1 MLYLIPTPIGNL
13 EDITLRALR
22 LLRELPVL
30 ICEDTRTTKSLL
42 SKLDIAYQDK
52 QFVSLTSFTGQGK
65 LDHYIDL
72 IREQEVGLVSDAG
85 TPWLSDPGNVMIK
98 LCHEQGLPYSILPG
112 ATALIPAVVGAAFP
126 TTQWSF
132 WWFLPTKKGRQT
144 AITNICQS
152 EYPVFVYES
161 VHRMGKLLE
170 QLEQAWF
177 QWQISIAREV
187 SKMHEQLITGTL
199 EEVKQMWEEES
210 IVHKGEFVVGMW
222 QS

>member
-85 TPWLSDPGNVMIK
+85 TP
-98 LCHEQGLPYSILPG
+98 
-112 ATALIPAVVGAAFP
+112 
-126 TTQWSF
+126 
-132 WWFLPTKKGRQT
+132 
-144 AITNICQS
+144 
-152 EYPVFVYES
+152 
-161 VHRMGKLLE
+161 
-170 QLEQAWF
+170 
-177 QWQISIAREV
+177 
-187 SKMHEQLITGTL
+187 
-199 EEVKQMWEEES
+199 
-210 IVHKGEFVVGMW
+210 
-222 QS
+222 